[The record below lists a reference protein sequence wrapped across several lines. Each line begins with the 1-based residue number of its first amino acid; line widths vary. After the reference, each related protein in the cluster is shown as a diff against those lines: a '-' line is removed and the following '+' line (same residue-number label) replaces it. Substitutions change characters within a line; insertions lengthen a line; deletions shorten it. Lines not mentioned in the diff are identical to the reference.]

1 MEKHLT
7 QVLEQ
12 IEADF
17 GTAQKIDYFS
27 IIFGFLYSTSP
38 QNGHF
43 GFLRKSF
50 DFLVEKFVADDSFNG
65 FLVKTN
71 PASEL
76 LLVFQ
81 EFCATFSEFIPAKIR
96 LPLFQYNLTK
106 FYMARDAQNTPRAFA
121 IVLLLRCLSQGIE
134 AKILKAIK
142 PLSLLDSLVFA
153 DESEYSPALKQTLTD
168 LYVRIVGTQPDI
180 AGEIASFCVILEVG
194 QNRCFKDFRARCPK
208 QHRRRQRVI
217 RILFPNSAVF

>member
-7 QVLEQ
+7 QIVEQ

-17 GTAQKIDYFS
+17 GSGNKIDFFT

-50 DFLVEKFVADDSFNG
+50 DFLVEKFVADDSFGG

-76 LLVFQ
+76 MLIFQ
-81 EFCATFSEFIPAKIR
+81 EFCATFTDFIPAKIR

-121 IVLLLRCLSQGIE
+121 IAVLLGGLAKGIE
-134 AKILKAIK
+134 AKIFKAVK
-142 PLSLLDSLVFA
+142 PLALLDSLVFA

-168 LYVRIVGTQPDI
+168 LYINLVASQPDI
-180 AGEIASFCVILEVG
+180 TAEIASFCVTLSVG
-194 QNRCFKDFRARCPK
+194 
-208 QHRRRQRVI
+208 
-217 RILFPNSAVF
+217 